1 MPASRSNPP
10 NDLPLIEVTFC
21 VLDIETTGGS
31 AKSDQIT
38 EIAVVKVRGGEI
50 QGQFQTLVNPG
61 IEIPL
66 MIESLTGINTA
77 MVQSAPKISEVLPSF
92 FEFVRGSVLVAHNAS
107 FDLSF
112 LQFSAQEHGYDWEV
126 GHVVD
131 TLSLARLAID
141 REEVRNK
148 KLATL
153 AQLFETNNQPSHRAM
168 SDAQTTVEVL
178 HALLERLATMGILH
192 LTDLLIATGK
202 SKSRRT

>member
-66 MIESLTGINTA
+66 MIESLTGIKNFR
-77 MVQSAPKISEVLPSF
+77 SF
-92 FEFVRGSVLVAHNAS
+92 AIFLRVCTRFGVGSTQR
-107 FDLSF
+107 
-112 LQFSAQEHGYDWEV
+112 QF
-126 GHVVD
+126 
-131 TLSLARLAID
+131 
-141 REEVRNK
+141 
-148 KLATL
+148 
-153 AQLFETNNQPSHRAM
+153 
-168 SDAQTTVEVL
+168 
-178 HALLERLATMGILH
+178 
-192 LTDLLIATGK
+192 
-202 SKSRRT
+202 